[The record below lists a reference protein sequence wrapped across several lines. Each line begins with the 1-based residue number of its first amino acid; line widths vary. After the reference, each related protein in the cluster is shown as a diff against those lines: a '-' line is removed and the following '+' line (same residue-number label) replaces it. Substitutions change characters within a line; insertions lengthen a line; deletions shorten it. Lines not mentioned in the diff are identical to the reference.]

1 MKRQHLTI
9 YIILAISVYETFAQ
23 RLESPLVDSLMNQG
37 IDLVMRQEYDRA
49 LSVFRQISQV
59 EPESPIGLLY
69 QAAVIQARSADYNLK
84 LNRHAFDSV
93 LTAADLRVKSAFGG
107 LAKKETEAKA
117 LFFAGSIL
125 GYESYISSEEGD
137 WFRAIT
143 KGLAA
148 VSKYRE
154 ALKRDSTL
162 YDSNVGLGTYLY
174 WKSRK
179 IYWLPFVSDD
189 RKEGIQLLIDGYT
202 KGIYNRFMAASSL
215 VMVLTNAGDFQR
227 AVEYSDQVL
236 RIYPRNRHFLW
247 AKAYALEK
255 WGKKEEAILGFE
267 RYLSAVKSDI
277 TANSFG
283 ELSVELKLAE
293 LFWKTGDQVK
303 AKAFIARV
311 LHYRTT
317 SFSMHLRE
325 QVEEKIKRA
334 GQLKTMVATGTGSR

>member
-1 MKRQHLTI
+1 MKRHHLTI
-9 YIILAISVYETFAQ
+9 YIILVISVYEVFAQ
-23 RLESPLVDSLMNQG
+23 RHESPLVDSLMNQG
-37 IDLVMRQEYDRA
+37 IDLVMRQEYDHA

-59 EPESPIGLLY
+59 EPASPIGLLY

-93 LTAADLRVKSAFGG
+93 LTAADLRVKRM

-148 VSKYRE
+148 VSKYRD
-154 ALKRDSTL
+154 ALKLDSTL
-162 YDSNVGLGTYLY
+162 YDSFAGLGTYLY

-179 IYWLPFVSDD
+179 IHWLPFVSDD

-215 VMVLTNAGDFQR
+215 VMVLTIAGDFQQ

-236 RIYPRNRHFLW
+236 RIYPQNRHFLW

-255 WGKKEEAILGFE
+255 WGKNEEAIRGFE
-267 RYLSAVKSDI
+267 KYLSAVKTDVI
-277 TANSFG
+277 PNPFG
-283 ELSVELKLAE
+283 ELSAELKLGE

-311 LHYRTT
+311 LHYRNT

-325 QVEEKIKRA
+325 KVEEKIKRA
-334 GQLKTMVATGTGSR
+334 GQLETMVANGTGSK